1 VVTRFRSAGVRLWA
15 PPALYAMAIFAL
27 SSVPNPPAPPGAM
40 TDKHLH
46 ALVYAGLALLV
57 LRALASADAGRVT
70 RGRAF
75 GAAAIAAAYGL
86 TDELHQWFVPGRVVD
101 AFDLLANAVGAL
113 AATLPAWAV
122 ARVRT
127 RGAAR
132 SSAPM
137 AEGS

>member
-1 VVTRFRSAGVRLWA
+1 MRFRSAGVRLWA

-46 ALVYAGLALLV
+46 AIVYAGLALLV

-70 RGRAF
+70 RGRAL
-75 GAAAIAAAYGL
+75 GAAAIAAAYGV

-113 AATLPAWAV
+113 ASTLPAWAV

-127 RGAAR
+127 RSAAR

-137 AEGS
+137 AEES